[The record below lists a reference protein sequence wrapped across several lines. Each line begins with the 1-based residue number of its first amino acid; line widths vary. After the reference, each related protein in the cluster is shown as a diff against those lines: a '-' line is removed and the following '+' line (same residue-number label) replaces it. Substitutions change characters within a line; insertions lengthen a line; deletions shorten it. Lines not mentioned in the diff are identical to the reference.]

1 MPKFIKKVLFIFNEW
16 VKQHHEFERWNI
28 RNYKK

>member
-1 MPKFIKKVLFIFNEW
+1 MKKFIKNILFILKECI
-16 VKQHHEFERWNI
+16 KQHHEFERWHI